1 MRRQDEEGQDRKGYF
16 QLNGFWEVEMKV
28 IELGGPK
35 HFDPDSLLIFN
46 KVPDF
51 SLTLEMV
58 ATVCLQQTEAAF
70 SAHHI

>member
-1 MRRQDEEGQDRKGYF
+1 ME
-16 QLNGFWEVEMKV
+16 V

-58 ATVCLQQTEAAF
+58 ATDCLQQTEAAF
-70 SAHHI
+70 SVHHI

>member
-1 MRRQDEEGQDRKGYF
+1 
-16 QLNGFWEVEMKV
+16 MKV

-51 SLTLEMV
+51 SLTLEIV
-58 ATVCLQQTEAAF
+58 ATVCLRQTESAF
-70 SAHHI
+70 SVHHI